1 LSNILQNTSKDANMQ
16 ISVEKTGDLER
27 RMVVQVPEENI
38 EGKISSR
45 LDELRRQ
52 VRLKGFRPGR
62 VPLNIIRSRYGKQVR
77 EEIMQEVMQSSLQEA
92 IGEQK
97 LRVAGITRI
106 EPQPSEEEKGDFSF
120 TADLEVFPDIPEIDV
135 SDVEVERPEVEIADA
150 DIDRMIDTLRE
161 QRREWVKVERAAAD
175 GDRVHVSYVAELDGE
190 RIPEEGAHEL
200 MPVIGQTE
208 IFPQLEELLRG
219 KKAGD
224 EVEGELEFPES
235 YRHASL
241 AGKTAP
247 IKLNV
252 KAVEES
258 DLPEVDDEFAS
269 AFGVEGGVEKMRADV
284 RENLEREARQVVLN
298 RLKDAVTA
306 ALAEQFG
313 DVGIPKAA
321 IDQEVAQMQQQIQQQ
336 GGQPPAGE
344 QLQGSAEKRV
354 RLGLLMAEI
363 ARQKDISIDP
373 ARVQGKIEEIAGT
386 YDQPEQIVEIYRS
399 EPQLMDQIENM
410 VLEEQVVD
418 WVLEN
423 ARVSNKALSFDELMG
438 QA

>member
-1 LSNILQNTSKDANMQ
+1 MQ

-106 EPQPSEEEKGDFSF
+106 EPQPSGEEKGDFSF

-135 SDVEVERPEVEIADA
+135 SAVEIERPEVEIADA
-150 DIDRMIDTLRE
+150 DVDKMIDTLRE
-161 QRREWVKVERAAAD
+161 QRREWDKVDRAAAD
-175 GDRVHVSYVAELDGE
+175 GDRVHILYVAEVDGE
-190 RIPEEGAHEL
+190 RVPEKGEHGLA
-200 MPVIGQTE
+200 PVVGQME
-208 IFPQLEELLRG
+208 FFPQLEELLRG

-235 YRHASL
+235 YRHRSL
-241 AGKTAP
+241 AGKTAAVKLS
-247 IKLNV
+247 IKT
-252 KAVEES
+252 VEES
-258 DLPEVDDEFAS
+258 ELPEVDDEFAS
-269 AFGVEGGVEKMRADV
+269 AFGIEGGVEKMRADV
-284 RENLEREARQVVLN
+284 RENLEREGRQAVLN
-298 RLKDAVTA
+298 RLKEAVTT
-306 ALAEQFG
+306 ALAEQFE
-313 DVGIPKAA
+313 DVAVPKSA

-336 GGQPPAGE
+336 GGQPPVGE
-344 QLQGSAEKRV
+344 QLQESAEKRV
-354 RLGLLMAEI
+354 RLGLLMAEV
-363 ARQKDISIDP
+363 ARQKDISIEP
-373 ARVQGKIEEIAGT
+373 ERVQAKIEEIAGT
-386 YDQPEQIVEIYRS
+386 YDQPEQIIEIYRS
-399 EPQLMDQIENM
+399 EPQLMDQIENL

-418 WVLEN
+418 WFLEN
-423 ARVSNKALSFDELMG
+423 AKVSNKSLSFDELMG